1 LGTLG
6 NTIAG
11 AVGGVGGGQL
21 LTALVPMLAG
31 VGNNVDIAALASQAV
46 GGGVAGAI
54 VAAIVG
60 VIKNK
65 MASWRAGIEAK
76 KGSVTLLAA
85 YSRRVRSTAWDE
97 YSAARTA
104 KGLMSAWGH
113 NRT

>member
-1 LGTLG
+1 MSATIINLIIQIIAGAVGGNAASAASKDISLGTLG

-21 LTALVPMLAG
+21 PMLAG
-31 VGNNVDIAALASQAV
+31 AGNNVDIAALASQAV

-65 MASWRAGIEAK
+65 MA
-76 KGSVTLLAA
+76 
-85 YSRRVRSTAWDE
+85 
-97 YSAARTA
+97 
-104 KGLMSAWGH
+104 
-113 NRT
+113 